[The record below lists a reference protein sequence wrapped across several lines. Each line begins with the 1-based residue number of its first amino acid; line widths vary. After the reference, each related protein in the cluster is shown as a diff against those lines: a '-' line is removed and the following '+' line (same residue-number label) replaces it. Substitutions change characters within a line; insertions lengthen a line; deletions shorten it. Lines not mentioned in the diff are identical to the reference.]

1 MGGREDLGTRLLKV
15 CFGAHKEMAC
25 GYLLF
30 SKWWFMSC
38 REGKTKKF
46 VMRVFKLNFSW
57 PGDFYVVNR
66 VKKMRPETIFSLFLA
81 FFLSVMKLQNAPPSD
96 RKQKQKRKRRELKKE
111 KEKNGA
117 GMHQTTILMISNV
130 HLTHKKPIAPR
141 QHTIQ
146 ISSR

>member
-1 MGGREDLGTRLLKV
+1 MP
-15 CFGAHKEMAC
+15 
-25 GYLLF
+25 
-30 SKWWFMSC
+30 C

-81 FFLSVMKLQNAPPSD
+81 FFLSVMNLQDAPASD

-117 GMHQTTILMISNV
+117 GMHQTTVLVISII
-130 HLTHKKPIAPR
+130 HLTHKKPITLWR
-141 QHTIQ
+141 HTIQ